1 MLSYDFTTHF
11 EADSPII
18 CRYKKGM
25 VVTAIYYD
33 GERKRYY
40 VKRFCP
46 EKTQRP
52 DVFIAQSKGS
62 FLAFVSVDYLP
73 QVKVTFAKEK
83 GKDKRE
89 DEIINLAEFIAVKG
103 FKAIGNQLSSDK
115 VKSII
120 AMEPLPYEEVE
131 EDEELEDE
139 MVEDIDEVEEGAVV
153 EEESPVEE
161 PAELGSVED
170 VPQGVVNDDGQV
182 SLF

>member
-1 MLSYDFTTHF
+1 
-11 EADSPII
+11 
-18 CRYKKGM
+18 M
-25 VVTAIYYD
+25 VVTAVYYD

-40 VKRFCP
+40 VKRFSP

-73 QVKVTFAKEK
+73 QIKVSFAREK
-83 GKDKRE
+83 GKEKRE

-115 VKSII
+115 VKTIT
-120 AMEPLPYEEVE
+120 ALEPLPYEEVE
-131 EDEELEDE
+131 DEEEDDDV
-139 MVEDIDEVEEGAVV
+139 VEDAVDEIDEVEVV
-153 EEESPVEE
+153 ENDVEQ
-161 PAELGSVED
+161 AEVEAGSVMMEGVDDD
-170 VPQGVVNDDGQV
+170 VPQGAVSDDGQV